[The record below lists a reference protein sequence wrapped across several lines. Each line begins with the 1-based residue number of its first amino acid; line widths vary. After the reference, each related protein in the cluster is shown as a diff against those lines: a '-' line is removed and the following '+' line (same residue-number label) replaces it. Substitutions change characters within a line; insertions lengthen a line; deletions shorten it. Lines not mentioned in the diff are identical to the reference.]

1 MYRPSWKVKLKM
13 QLWIDCSCTVHIMDL
28 KTANALE
35 ENTCSATMWDHSW
48 TWVLRV
54 PSSLCAFLIICL
66 LTWFYLCTLAEV
78 LFFKTASLSVFL
90 VDHCIEVF
98 FWWYWTQERAVT
110 SSKLHKICCLCL
122 MNVTIQL
129 KIFLLS
135 TMYLAL
141 IWEVEVVVQ
150 DRFWVDTDGFLL
162 LQFGAMSERNFIFTG
177 I

>member
-1 MYRPSWKVKLKM
+1 
-13 QLWIDCSCTVHIMDL
+13 
-28 KTANALE
+28 
-35 ENTCSATMWDHSW
+35 
-48 TWVLRV
+48 
-54 PSSLCAFLIICL
+54 
-66 LTWFYLCTLAEV
+66 
-78 LFFKTASLSVFL
+78 
-90 VDHCIEVF
+90 
-98 FWWYWTQERAVT
+98 
-110 SSKLHKICCLCL
+110 